1 MIMIILLFL
10 AGVVLIGSEVFLP
23 GGILEAIG
31 GALMIGGIAVSYTEF
46 GAFIAFFATI
56 VAIASVFLALFFEFK
71 ILPRTPMG
79 KQLFMSGTI
88 KDSTTYLKADDD
100 VVGQIGRTVTALG
113 PTGFVLLGSRKL
125 EAASKSG
132 FIEKNEEVRVTGK
145 DNFRITVS
153 KL

>member
-1 MIMIILLFL
+1 MITIILLFV

-23 GGILEAIG
+23 GGILGAIG

-46 GAFIAFFATI
+46 GAFGAFIATI
-56 VAIASVFLALFFEFK
+56 LAITLVVLALFFEFK
-71 ILPRTPMG
+71 ILPKTPMG
-79 KQLFMSGTI
+79 KQLFMSGSI
-88 KDSTTYLKADDD
+88 EDSTTYSKAGDD
-100 VVGQIGRTVTALG
+100 VVGQTGRTVTALG
-113 PTGFVLLGSRKL
+113 PTGFVLLGGKKL

-132 FIEKNEEVRVTGK
+132 FIEKNEKVKVTGK

>member
-1 MIMIILLFL
+1 MITIILLFL

-23 GGILEAIG
+23 GGILGAIG

-46 GAFIAFFATI
+46 GAFIAFIATI

-71 ILPRTPMG
+71 ILPRTPIG
-79 KQLFMSGTI
+79 KQLFMSGAI
-88 KDSTTYLKADDD
+88 KDSTTYIEAGDD

-113 PTGFVLLGSRKL
+113 PTGFVLLGSTKL
-125 EAASKSG
+125 EAASKTG

>member
-1 MIMIILLFL
+1 MITIILLFL

-23 GGILEAIG
+23 GGILGAIG
-31 GALMIGGIAVSYTEF
+31 GALMVGGIAVSYTEF
-46 GAFIAFFATI
+46 GAFIAFIATI

-88 KDSTTYLKADDD
+88 KDSTTYVKAGDD

>member
-1 MIMIILLFL
+1 MITIILLFL

-23 GGILEAIG
+23 GGILGAIG
-31 GALMIGGIAVSYTEF
+31 GALMVGGIAVSYTEF
-46 GAFIAFFATI
+46 GAFIAFIATI

-88 KDSTTYLKADDD
+88 KDSTIYVKAGDD